1 MKFSDF
7 IYVVDGSL
15 TQDFCKGL
23 IDKFEQEPL
32 KGPGQCGSKNGNI
45 NTKMKK
51 SIDCYISD
59 KINWSQEHNFLAEKV
74 NQHTFEYDVS
84 NPVKEIIPNPNQLR
98 TEDEILNLDVF
109 DEGIHNTGFQLQKTK
124 PGEYFHWHQD
134 FATNPRGS
142 RMLTYM
148 WYLNTLEDEDDGYTE
163 FLDGTKIQPKVGRF
177 VLFPSCWT
185 FYHRGFPPKK
195 DKYICTGWIYQNFPK
210 SVIDEMKTL
219 LLDDRLVN

>member
-124 PGEYFHWHQD
+124 PG
-134 FATNPRGS
+134 
-142 RMLTYM
+142 
-148 WYLNTLEDEDDGYTE
+148 YTE

-210 SVIDEMKTL
+210 KVFNEIKTL
-219 LLDDRLVN
+219 VLDDRLVN